1 MSLRRLA
8 TLQPIKDTV
17 TKFVEVNTNFFLSV
31 IMTNLNES
39 ETANITIY
47 VKPSGSTLD
56 SQYSYILY
64 KFPLEKSNSLETHR
78 FAINP
83 LDEIWIESSISGV
96 SFTAEGI
103 PQPEIAIRY
112 TSGETADRPT
122 TSANDGDLYYD
133 TTLDRLLLYTPGG
146 WQIIATVE

>member
-1 MSLRRLA
+1 MSLRRLS
-8 TLQPIKDTV
+8 TLQPAANTPVEIA
-17 TKFVEVNTNFFLSV
+17 EVNSNYFVSL

-47 VKPSGSTLD
+47 VKPNGATTS
-56 SQYSYILY
+56 SQYAYVLY

-83 LDEIWIESSISGV
+83 LDQIWVESSVGDV
-96 SFTAEGI
+96 SFTVEGI
-103 PQPEIAIRY
+103 PQPEITIRY
-112 TSGETADRPT
+112 TSGETSAKPT
-122 TSANDGDLYYD
+122 TSATVGDLYYD
-133 TTLDRLLLYTPGG
+133 TDLDRLEFYSPGG